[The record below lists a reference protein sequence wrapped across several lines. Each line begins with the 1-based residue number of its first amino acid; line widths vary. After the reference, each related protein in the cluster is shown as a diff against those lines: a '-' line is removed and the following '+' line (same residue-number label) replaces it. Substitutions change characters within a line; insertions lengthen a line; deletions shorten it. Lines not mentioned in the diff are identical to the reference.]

1 MLRFVVLFA
10 LVAAAF
16 AEPEAEL
23 GMAGPGMV
31 HHANGA
37 VVPVEPIANQM
48 AKANHLTAKFGMPY
62 ALPYALPY
70 APVVKQVAKVVP
82 YTVPVV
88 TPLMKTY
95 SHIFKREAESEA
107 EADPLTVYTHN
118 AYAPY
123 TYTTPYTYTHHPY
136 TYTTTTSS
144 VMPATYT
151 YPFVNSHFI
160 AKREAE
166 SEADP
171 LTIYNNGYI
180 PTVYNHAYP
189 TVYNNAWSYPNYPVY
204 RTNPVVYK
212 APVLKHNPFLIY
224 N

>member
-70 APVVKQVAKVVP
+70 ASVVKQVPKVVP

-95 SHIFKREAESEA
+95 SHIFKREAESKPEA
-107 EADPLTVYTHN
+107 DPLTVYPYSAWPYSTIYPQTYAQTAFPYPYPHPIYNTYSRIFKREAESKPEADPLTVYTHN

-123 TYTTPYTYTHHPY
+123 TYTTPYTYTHTYPY
-136 TYTTTTSS
+136 TYTTPRVVPS
-144 VMPATYT
+144 TYVNYNIR
-151 YPFVNSHFI
+151 YP
-160 AKREAE
+160 
-166 SEADP
+166 
-171 LTIYNNGYI
+171 
-180 PTVYNHAYP
+180 
-189 TVYNNAWSYPNYPVY
+189 
-204 RTNPVVYK
+204 
-212 APVLKHNPFLIY
+212 
-224 N
+224 

>member
-70 APVVKQVAKVVP
+70 APIKETAFPYTVVKQDPRVVP

-95 SHIFKREAESEA
+95 SHIFKREAESKP
-107 EADPLTVYTHN
+107 EADPLTVYPYSAWPYSTIYPQT
-118 AYAPY
+118 YAQ
-123 TYTTPYTYTHHPY
+123 TAFPYTYTHPFY
-136 TYTTTTSS
+136 NTYSRI
-144 VMPATYT
+144 
-151 YPFVNSHFI
+151 F
-160 AKREAE
+160 KREAE
-166 SEADP
+166 
-171 LTIYNNGYI
+171 
-180 PTVYNHAYP
+180 
-189 TVYNNAWSYPNYPVY
+189 
-204 RTNPVVYK
+204 
-212 APVLKHNPFLIY
+212 
-224 N
+224 

>member
-48 AKANHLTAKFGMPY
+48 AKANHLTAKFGVPY

-70 APVVKQVAKVVP
+70 TPIKETAFPSVIKKVVP
-82 YTVPVV
+82 YTVPLVTV
-88 TPLMKTY
+88 TPVMKRY
-95 SHIFKREAESEA
+95 SHIFKREAESKP

-123 TYTTPYTYTHHPY
+123 TYTHPY
-136 TYTTTTSS
+136 TYTTPYAYTHTTSA

-151 YPFVNSHFI
+151 YQ
-160 AKREAE
+160 
-166 SEADP
+166 
-171 LTIYNNGYI
+171 
-180 PTVYNHAYP
+180 
-189 TVYNNAWSYPNYPVY
+189 SYPYV
-204 RTNPVVYK
+204 
-212 APVLKHNPFLIY
+212 
-224 N
+224 